1 MAVMGARENVV
12 ARSIAVSIGTLVCSM
27 TGVDTCMMVFFLLEN
42 GKVLACATTSN
53 HVFKFIS

>member
-27 TGVDTCMMVFFLLEN
+27 TGVDT
-42 GKVLACATTSN
+42 
-53 HVFKFIS
+53 